1 MLSFLG
7 SNFAPL
13 PLYQPANLTVSRIPC
28 SIRCPKPMQTES
40 ETEDFLQRPL
50 ADIIDEVKRLRAE
63 KNSLVASNNALRHNI
78 SALRHNISSLRL
90 LPDLYASQLLETK
103 SFLRTMVRSYLF

>member
-1 MLSFLG
+1 
-7 SNFAPL
+7 
-13 PLYQPANLTVSRIPC
+13 
-28 SIRCPKPMQTES
+28 MQTEL

-78 SALRHNISSLRL
+78 SALRHNISSLHL